1 MGRKAV
7 VMEEDE
13 LLAAEVGKYP
23 VLYDKTN
30 LQYKEK
36 RPKSNAWKEIDMKM
50 GYEEGEAEDKFV
62 KLKNRYSRRKTT
74 VKKAKRSGT
83 GRTKELVAAEAALKA
98 YDFSKWLD
106 PFVSGAESVSNY
118 AFFSFSSSYV

>member
-13 LLAAEVGKYP
+13 LLAVEVRKYP

-83 GRTKELVAAEAALKA
+83 GRTKELVAAVAVLKA
-98 YDFSKWLD
+98 FDFLKWLD
-106 PFVSGAESVSNY
+106 PFVSGAEKEL
-118 AFFSFSSSYV
+118 FPLFPIP